1 MSICYNVLNKENKGG
16 GILKPSSIHCNFC
29 LLQAIGL
36 TKLVF
41 SGMVD
46 YSAVQQAFANRE
58 KV

>member
-1 MSICYNVLNKENKGG
+1 MGG
-16 GILKPSSIHCNFC
+16 GILEAILNFTLHIIIC
-29 LLQAIGL
+29 SLVQAIGL

-58 KV
+58 KVWRE